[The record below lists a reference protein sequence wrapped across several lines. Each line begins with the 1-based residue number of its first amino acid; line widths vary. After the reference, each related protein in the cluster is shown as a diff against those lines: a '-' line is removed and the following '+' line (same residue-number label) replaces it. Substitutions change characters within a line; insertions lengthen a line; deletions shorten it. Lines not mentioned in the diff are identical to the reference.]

1 MKLTATTIAFALVAS
16 AALAEGPKKVE
27 ITPRP
32 TPPTAGPI
40 GPQGPAG
47 TNGLDG
53 ASALALFAL
62 QFRQPLKGQTTAAI
76 STAGDQENYGFAFGL
91 RHGISSRS
99 DMFGAVAVDQSGNV
113 YGALGFS
120 WDLN

>member
-1 MKLTATTIAFALVAS
+1 MKLTVTTIAFALVAS
-16 AALAEGPKKVE
+16 AALAEGPKKVQ

-32 TPPTAGPI
+32 TPPMAGPI

-47 TNGLDG
+47 ANGLDG
-53 ASALALFAL
+53 ASALFAL
-62 QFRQPLKGQTTAAI
+62 QFRQPIKGQTTAAI
-76 STAGDQENYGFAFGL
+76 GIAGDQENYGFAFGL
-91 RHGISSRS
+91 RHGISPRS